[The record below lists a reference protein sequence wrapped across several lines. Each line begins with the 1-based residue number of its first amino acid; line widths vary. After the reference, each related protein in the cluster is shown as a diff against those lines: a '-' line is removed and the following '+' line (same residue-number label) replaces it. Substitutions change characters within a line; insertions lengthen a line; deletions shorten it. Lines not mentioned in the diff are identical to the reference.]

1 MTSNY
6 IIGLDGIPGRSG
18 LDGNFISVK
27 IMGNFY
33 LIKWISEGIPG
44 IDGMSGINGEYL

>member
-1 MTSNY
+1 MKVFFYYFFLKKRRDTDKFMTSNY

-33 LIKWISEGIPG
+33 LIK
-44 IDGMSGINGEYL
+44 